1 MIVDLIAL
9 GILSAFALIGL
20 LRGGLASGAGLA
32 NLAGAYGAAVVSARH
47 LGPTVSRQL
56 GLPTL
61 AGLAVAGMV
70 AFFVASVFLGVA
82 AVALKRWA
90 RQRRGDAP
98 RSGLDRGLG
107 GIFGAL
113 RGVLVVMLLAWL
125 ALWIDAARD
134 NGAFSGLEAAPE
146 TESSLVARATA
157 AVIETGLESALSDS
171 GRGGKVMAHLAA
183 RPSRALRGI
192 QSLLDDPRI
201 RALQSDRFFWTLVEN
216 GAFERAMNLR
226 SFQEVLHDEQLRS
239 QFAELGLIPP
249 EAAKD
254 PAAFREAASQALAEV
269 GPRLKS
275 LTSDADFQRLAADP
289 ELGAMLQSGDT
300 LGLLKHDGIQ
310 KLLTKVSSSR

>member
-9 GILSAFALIGL
+9 GILSAFALVGL

-32 NLAGAYGAAVVSARH
+32 NLAAAYGVAVLSAQH
-47 LGPTVSRQL
+47 LGPKVSQQL

-82 AVALKRWA
+82 TAALKRWA

-98 RSGLDRGLG
+98 RSALDRGLG

-134 NGAFSGLEAAPE
+134 NGAFSGLEAAPQ
-146 TESSLVARATA
+146 TEGSLVARATE
-157 AVIETGLESALSDS
+157 AVVETGLESAFSDS
-171 GRGGKVMAHLAA
+171 GRGGKVMAHLVA
-183 RPSRALRGI
+183 RPSRALRGV

-201 RALQSDRFFWTLVEN
+201 RVLQSDRFFWRLVEN
-216 GAFERAMNLR
+216 GAYERAMNR
-226 SFQEVLHDEQLRS
+226 HSFQEVLHDERLRS
-239 QFAELGLIPP
+239 QFAELGLITP
-249 EAAKD
+249 EAAQD
-254 PAAFREAASQALAEV
+254 PAAFRQAASQAFAEV

-275 LTSDADFQRLAADP
+275 LTSDPDFQRLAADP
-289 ELGAMLQSGDT
+289 ELSAMLQSGDT
-300 LGLLKHDGIQ
+300 MGLLKHDGIQ
-310 KLLTKVSSSR
+310 KLLTKVSSSL